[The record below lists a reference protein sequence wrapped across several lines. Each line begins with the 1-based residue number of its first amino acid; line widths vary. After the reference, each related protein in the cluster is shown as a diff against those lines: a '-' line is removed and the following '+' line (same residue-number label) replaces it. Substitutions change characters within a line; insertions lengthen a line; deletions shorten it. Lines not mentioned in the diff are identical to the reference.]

1 MKKNS
6 MAIIGVVAFV
16 LAVAVG
22 YALFSETINVNG
34 SASINEDKSIN
45 ININTDNGEYASYT
59 KNADGFINFSANY
72 REASNMIDYMQ
83 NLVKEVVAGIEQ

>member
-1 MKKNS
+1 MTLTKNS
-6 MAIIGVVAFV
+6 TNYLIQDTFGEV
-16 LAVAVG
+16 
-22 YALFSETINVNG
+22 NVNG
-34 SASINEDKSIN
+34 NASINEDKSIN

-72 REASNMIDYMQ
+72 REASNIIDYMQ